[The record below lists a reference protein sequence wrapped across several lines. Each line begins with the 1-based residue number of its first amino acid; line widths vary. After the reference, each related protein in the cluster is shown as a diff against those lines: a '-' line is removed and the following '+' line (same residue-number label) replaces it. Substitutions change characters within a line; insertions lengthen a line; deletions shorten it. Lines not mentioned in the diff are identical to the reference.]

1 MTEPLVVARGIRKT
15 FIDPGPWPWSPHRE
29 VHALRGVDLVLA
41 PGEVVA
47 LVGQSGS
54 GKTTL
59 ARCILGTEQP
69 SAGEISVLG
78 FAWDRLDAA
87 AETTLQR
94 QVQYIPQDALSALD
108 PQQTVLEHIVESVTV
123 VGGRPAA
130 EARVEAQQLLDS
142 LGIGHRASAL
152 PRDLSGGEQRRV
164 TLARVLC
171 LQPRIIVADEPTSG
185 LDPRRRDEV
194 LEDLID
200 ARPEGTGVIWV
211 THDLG
216 LAARFADRALVMLE
230 GEVVERVELPD
241 GKPSHPYATMLFD
254 PWSVADESE
263 PGETP

>member
-1 MTEPLVVARGIRKT
+1 M
-15 FIDPGPWPWSPHRE
+15 
-29 VHALRGVDLVLA
+29 
-41 PGEVVA
+41 
-47 LVGQSGS
+47 
-54 GKTTL
+54 
-59 ARCILGTEQP
+59 
-69 SAGEISVLG
+69 
-78 FAWDRLDAA
+78 
-87 AETTLQR
+87 
-94 QVQYIPQDALSALD
+94 QYIPQDALSALD

-164 TLARVLC
+164 TLARVLG

-241 GKPSHPYATMLFD
+241 GNPPILMRQCYSTRGVLRMSQSPERRHDRNA
-254 PWSVADESE
+254 
-263 PGETP
+263 